1 MRVKVE
7 LPRNVV
13 WFIRHEASEAERYA
27 YYEQLARLRKDAVA
41 LIENSE
47 PVHDP
52 EASRYML
59 RFFRFEN
66 CIAIFE
72 TNRTRDR
79 IRVRQCQRVRPKPRE
94 RRKPVDE
101 S

>member
-1 MRVKVE
+1 MRIKVE
-7 LPRNVV
+7 QHRVIV
-13 WFIRHEASEAERYA
+13 RFIRHEASEAERYA

-66 CIAIFE
+66 CIAIFQ
-72 TNRTRDR
+72 TNRARDR
-79 IRVRQCQRVRPKPRE
+79 IRVRQCQRLPQKPG
-94 RRKPVDE
+94 
-101 S
+101 